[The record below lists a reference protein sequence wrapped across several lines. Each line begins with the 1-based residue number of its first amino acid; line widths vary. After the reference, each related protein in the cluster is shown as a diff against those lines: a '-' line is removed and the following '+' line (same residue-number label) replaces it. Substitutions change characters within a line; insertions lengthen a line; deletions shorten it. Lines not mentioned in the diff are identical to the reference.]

1 MKKVILFTG
10 TPGTGKT
17 KIANEVSL
25 LLKKKVISTT
35 KEAKKANLMQEFDE
49 NKQTYLVDVDK
60 LVDHLT
66 KLIKESEEE
75 LIIEGHLA
83 HFLPAKYVKLCIVC
97 TTELQSLK
105 KRLLERNYSE
115 SKIRDNLDSEI
126 FETCLIE
133 AMQENHNIE
142 KIDTTKDIKK
152 TLVQIKKLLKKH
164 QIL

>member
-105 KRLLERNYSE
+105 KRLLKRNYSE